1 VGPPTEL
8 PHLRAERIE
17 FSSRGDRVPGR
28 LWMPKRS
35 DGGLALVLLGH
46 RAGSSCV
53 APEIVSVAAGLADRG
68 AAVAAVDL
76 PLHGARGD
84 AKLAG
89 PLARAL
95 GGEASDAPPALV
107 EEFARQA
114 VIDLERALDALV
126 PLPEIDAE
134 RVGFVG
140 FGLGA
145 RLGAAFSS
153 LDPRVRVVAL
163 AFDAKARSAQGLDP
177 QPYLPVIAPRPVLLL
192 DEPDSADARGAS
204 APAPTEI
211 ARFLAAHL
219 SLRSA

>member
-1 VGPPTEL
+1 
-8 PHLRAERIE
+8 
-17 FSSRGDRVPGR
+17 
-28 LWMPKRS
+28 
-35 DGGLALVLLGH
+35 
-46 RAGSSCV
+46 
-53 APEIVSVAAGLADRG
+53 VAAGLADRG

-89 PLARAL
+89 PLGRAL
-95 GGEASDAPPALV
+95 EGESSAVPAALV

-114 VIDLERALDALV
+114 VVDLERALDALV

-163 AFDAKARSAQGLDP
+163 AFDAKARSAPGLDP
-177 QPYLPVIAPRPVLLL
+177 QTCVPAIAPRPVLLL
-192 DEPDSADARGAS
+192 DDPAGSDAFGSA

-211 ARFLAAHL
+211 ARFLASHL